1 MNLKILSRES
11 FKLERLNFIFKWYN
25 FSKSFFRC
33 PFTDGRV
40 IRPQQLNIGVGRQ
53 TSPGLGFLGST
64 GGDLSPTSNQLAR
77 WFSPELLAQARAG
90 KLPELGQTNLL
101 SVEELERLQ
110 HASTTVHN

>member
-1 MNLKILSRES
+1 M
-11 FKLERLNFIFKWYN
+11 
-25 FSKSFFRC
+25 
-33 PFTDGRV
+33 
-40 IRPQQLNIGVGRQ
+40 
-53 TSPGLGFLGST
+53 GSA

-90 KLPELGQTNLL
+90 KLPGLVQTNLL